1 MNHRPLSHASRR
13 TAAAAAVAAAIAAAI
28 AAGLALASPLM
39 AQTTAAPARPAAAQ
53 GVEMAE
59 GVVRHVDRE
68 AGRIT
73 LRHGEIKSI
82 NMPPMT
88 MVFHLRDR
96 ALLDGIA
103 AGAKVRFAV
112 VAEDGK
118 HVITQ
123 LQAEP

>member
-1 MNHRPLSHASRR
+1 MSIARSPLFRPGLTSLLLLGGSLLALS
-13 TAAAAAVAAAIAAAI
+13 TVPIAA
-28 AAGLALASPLM
+28 S
-39 AQTTAAPARPAAAQ
+39 AQSAKPAAPAASATAD
-53 GVEMAE
+53 MAE

-68 AGRIT
+68 AGRIM

-88 MVFHLRDR
+88 MLFHVRDR
-96 ALLDGIA
+96 ALLDGVN

-118 HVITQ
+118 HVITHMT
-123 LQAEP
+123 LAE